1 MKKTLQEFAW
11 QIYPE
16 LCTLLLVLYKE
27 SPRRF
32 MAFVVSF
39 LQWLNCGAKRDSIE
53 AHTPKILKPFEQ
65 AAFQNECAAH
75 LARFRNHHDGATT
88 TKATPRNDT
97 AEPNATNTRPT
108 REEIDE
114 LCRTNNRDPVEY
126 GRRIWD
132 EFTYTNW
139 KDRAGHP
146 ITNYT
151 AYITKS
157 LFPIIDKT
165 LQGQVNAA
173 PNGLDMYR
181 CIGEN
186 RRTERDPADVIDLEG

>member
-16 LCTLLLVLYKE
+16 LCTLLLGLYKE

-53 AHTPKILKPFEQ
+53 AHTPKTLKPFEQ

-88 TKATPRNDT
+88 TKATPRKDT

-126 GRRIWD
+126 GRRVWED
-132 EFTYTNW
+132 LTHYNW
-139 KDRAGHP
+139 CDKDGHP
-146 ITNYT
+146 INNYPN
-151 AYITKS
+151 YITQR
-157 LFPIIDKT
+157 LFTQIDKT
-165 LQGQVNAA
+165 LREQAESQS
-173 PNGLDMYR
+173 PLDDFPIAR
-181 CIGEN
+181 
-186 RRTERDPADVIDLEG
+186 

>member
-16 LCTLLLVLYKE
+16 LCTLLLGLYKE

-53 AHTPKILKPFEQ
+53 AHTPKTLKPFEQ

-88 TKATPRNDT
+88 TKATPRKDT

-114 LCRTNNRDPVEY
+114 LCRTNNRNPAEY

-139 KDRAGHP
+139 RDREGHP
-146 ITNYT
+146 ITNYR

-157 LFPIIDKT
+157 LFPIIDKV
-165 LQGQVNAA
+165 LQEQ
-173 PNGLDMYR
+173 
-181 CIGEN
+181 EQ
-186 RRTERDPADVIDLEG
+186 ERLSQHLIAGHIDYDGVM

>member
-1 MKKTLQEFAW
+1 MKKTLQEFALL
-11 QIYPE
+11 IDHK
-16 LCTLLLVLYKE
+16 LCGVFLAIHKKSKKKFTA
-27 SPRRF
+27 F
-32 MAFVVSF
+32 MLSF
-39 LQWLNCGAKRDSIE
+39 LQWYYDGAERGKITEYTPDCFDELEGSIF
-53 AHTPKILKPFEQ
+53 T
-65 AAFQNECAAH
+65 NECEAH
-75 LARFRNHHDGATT
+75 LARFRNHHDG
-88 TKATPRNDT
+88 KATPRRDT
-97 AEPNATNTRPT
+97 AEPSTTNTRPT

-114 LCRTNNRDPVEY
+114 LCRANNRDPVEY
-126 GRRIWD
+126 GRRVWN

-139 KDRAGHP
+139 RDKEGHP

-173 PNGLDMYR
+173 PNGLDLYP

-186 RRTERDPADVIDLEG
+186 RRTERDPATVIDLEG